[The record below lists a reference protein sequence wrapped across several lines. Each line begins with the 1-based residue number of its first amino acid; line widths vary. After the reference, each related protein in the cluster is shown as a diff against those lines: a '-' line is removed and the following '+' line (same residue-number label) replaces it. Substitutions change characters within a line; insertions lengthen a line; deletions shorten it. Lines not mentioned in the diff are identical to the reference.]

1 MPISFLSTGRQACR
15 AQQTTEC
22 FAMILG
28 ILFYM
33 ATRVR
38 AKDGTRFAFIDKIDG
53 VALKLAIFAG
63 AIFSVACL
71 AATKAILAL
80 EVSQSLSDLIP

>member
-1 MPISFLSTGRQACR
+1 
-15 AQQTTEC
+15 
-22 FAMILG
+22 MILG

-33 ATRVR
+33 AKRVR
-38 AKDGTRFAFIDKIDG
+38 AKDRTRFAFIDKIDG

-63 AIFSVACL
+63 AIFTVAYL

-80 EVSQSLSDLIP
+80 EVSQSLFDLIP